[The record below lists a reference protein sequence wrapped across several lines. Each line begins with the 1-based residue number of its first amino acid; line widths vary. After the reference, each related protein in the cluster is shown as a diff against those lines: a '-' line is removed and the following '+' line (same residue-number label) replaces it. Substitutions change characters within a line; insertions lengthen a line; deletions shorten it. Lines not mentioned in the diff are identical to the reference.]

1 MASHPS
7 LQKLSLIEKTG
18 VIVIALYAVWSV
30 FRIVTSFAPDF
41 SSYYG
46 AVTSAVLSVYT
57 TPNLLPPMSRIVFWP
72 IGLLPYTIS
81 QALWTLVSIS
91 CLWVSVRL
99 TLHILKN
106 YSYRDA
112 AIYSAMAFVSFP
124 TRFTLGMGQ
133 VNLIA
138 LAMLIAAV
146 YEESRE
152 RSLIGGTL
160 WTVAVLLKPE
170 LVLLSIVFVL
180 MKRWKFCLA
189 SVGSMLLSIAVSLA
203 IWGVDAYTVYGSRMS
218 SELALLAG
226 RAVYY
231 NQSLSGVIARF
242 GVYEWSE
249 PAYVGIT
256 IAFIVCFLWLARS
269 KKMVFP
275 TLMWVAIPVFLIIE
289 PIAWQHHLVYLLP
302 TYLWIWDKVT
312 LTVAFPGLNF
322 GLGAH
327 RD

>member
-1 MASHPS
+1 MKKHEN
-7 LQKLSLIEKTG
+7 I
-18 VIVIALYAVWSV
+18 
-30 FRIVTSFAPDF
+30 
-41 SSYYG
+41 
-46 AVTSAVLSVYT
+46 
-57 TPNLLPPMSRIVFWP
+57 
-72 IGLLPYTIS
+72 
-81 QALWTLVSIS
+81 LW
-91 CLWVSVRL
+91 
-99 TLHILKN
+99 
-106 YSYRDA
+106 
-112 AIYSAMAFVSFP
+112 
-124 TRFTLGMGQ
+124 
-133 VNLIA
+133 
-138 LAMLIAAV
+138 
-146 YEESRE
+146 
-152 RSLIGGTL
+152 IGGTL

-302 TYLWIWDKVT
+302 TYLWIWDKVKKIT
-312 LTVAFPGLNF
+312 HERISFVFWISYILVSLNIKNPLF
-322 GLGAH
+322 LEGNILGVMVFSHGFIGCLLLWYMAI
-327 RD
+327 RYL